1 MAGPRGEGSL
11 GILHL
16 GRPTMES
23 KDTSPPVSPCGSG
36 VRIFPLRQ
44 SPPCLWRFFVRI
56 TEKQPAMSASSRS
69 LPAIGCRVPT
79 ARASPPSDALRRTEK
94 VGVVDRD
101 GARTALLHLV
111 NHQSKTFASY
121 RKRIARAISHRPR
134 DLDQVPWIGAA
145 QRPKIVSAILPRS
158 ARCRGADA
166 RISSPSIPTR
176 FSPSP
181 NSLTSA
187 ATIRCVISA

>member
-1 MAGPRGEGSL
+1 M
-11 GILHL
+11 
-16 GRPTMES
+16 
-23 KDTSPPVSPCGSG
+23 SPCGYG
-36 VRIFPLRQ
+36 VRIPLSANQ
-44 SPPCLWRFFVRI
+44 PPVFGDSSFESP
-56 TEKQPAMSASSRS
+56 KQPATSASSRS
-69 LPAIGCRVPT
+69 LPAIGCRVPS
-79 ARASPPSDALRRTEK
+79 ACASPPSDAPAYRK
-94 VGVVDRD
+94 IGVVDRD
-101 GARTALLHLV
+101 GGVHRSSPSRESPLRRSLLTARGSLARSRRDLTQTA
-111 NHQSKTFASY
+111 
-121 RKRIARAISHRPR
+121 R
-134 DLDQVPWIGAA
+134 LDQVPWIGAA